1 MGFFSD
7 LWDDV
12 TQGVQDVADWF
23 TGKDQSDANKQA
35 INDTNAANIAM
46 ARETN
51 AMAQALAQQNFAFQ
65 REFAES
71 GIQKRIQD
79 AKSAGI
85 HPLYAIGANTPSV
98 SPVAAAFDTPQSQ
111 APVGNHMT
119 GFDLAKQVIGA
130 TASINSMRQQQIANR
145 EVTARVEQLNSQ
157 TKLNRARRDEVLARM
172 SDSIESRNK
181 QNLNYTGNGRIDPE
195 FDIED
200 LVKYDPRSKM
210 IELKPI
216 TVRWPNPDGTWSVH
230 RVVPE
235 ELRERYLGEA
245 GSGQSWTSAAQAVE
259 KNLGQ
264 RIKEQAKDWRS
275 YSKVPLNMIMR

>member
-7 LWDDV
+7 LWDDL
-12 TQGVQDVADWF
+12 TQATEDVADWF

-35 INDTNAANIAM
+35 IKDTNAANIAM

-79 AKSAGI
+79 AKRAGI
-85 HPLYAIGANTPSV
+85 HPLFAIGANTPSV

-111 APVGNHMT
+111 APIGNHMT
-119 GFDLAKQVIGA
+119 GFDLVKQVIGA

-157 TKLNRARRDEVLARM
+157 TQLNRARRDEVLGRM
-172 SDSIESRNK
+172 SDSIEARNK

-195 FDIED
+195 FDVED
-200 LVKYDPRSKM
+200 LVKYDPKTKQ
-210 IELKPI
+210 IELKPV

-235 ELRERYLGEA
+235 ELRERFLGEA

-259 KNLGQ
+259 KTLGE
-264 RIKEQAKDWRS
+264 RIKQQAKDWRS
-275 YSKVPLNMIMR
+275 YSRVPLNMIMR